1 MSKILNTKTG
11 KYVDKNGSAGRQ
23 VLKRDIL
30 EQFIEI
36 LPRDLVGVVY
46 GYDPRKKIKEE
57 KPRKIYSWSK
67 DVGDPRKSQKKS
79 KK

>member
-11 KYVDKNGSAGRQ
+11 KYVSKNGPTGRQ
-23 VLKRDIL
+23 VLKLDVL

-46 GYDPRKKIKEE
+46 DYDPRKKLNNE
-57 KPRKIYSWSK
+57 KPRK
-67 DVGDPRKSQKKS
+67 RTAQKKT
-79 KK
+79 KKK